1 MPTMPTNPA
10 TLRLA
15 RASLATFATLT
26 LAACSDSTGP
36 RDRVPDPDMS
46 EQAGYLIASELL
58 TSLGSLNP
66 DVAMTS
72 PAAPLLVNRAATVR
86 DPRLVAARLATAPE
100 DCGTF
105 TPALPADGD
114 DDGIPDALTVTY
126 TLPDCHIEDEFG
138 SMDITGSMFLEDLT
152 PTVAGMSFGLAMNA
166 VRVAVTDP
174 EFGTITVTRDG
185 TGSVDHAASH
195 LDQLYDFSTLVRAQ
209 GVSASFATEWDLDFD
224 AAPGSSIV
232 AGEPLPDGTYTPS
245 GTTIIEQMRDRY
257 TFIVS
262 APTPLA
268 YSATC
273 AADPFM
279 YDNPFSAGILRVD
292 AAGAEGE
299 GYVEIVFADCLE
311 PTITY
316 RAADVL

>member
-1 MPTMPTNPA
+1 MPTNPA
-10 TLRLA
+10 TLRLT
-15 RASLATFATLT
+15 RATLATIAALT

-36 RDRVPDPDMS
+36 RDAVPDPEMS
-46 EQAGYLIASELL
+46 EQAGFLIASEILM
-58 TSLGSLNP
+58 SLGSLNP

-72 PAAPLLVNRAATVR
+72 PTTPLLVNRAATVR
-86 DPRLVAARLATAPE
+86 DARVVAVRLATAPE

-105 TPALPADGD
+105 SPTVPADGD
-114 DDGIPDALTVTY
+114 EDGIPDELTVTY

-138 SMDITGSMFLEDLT
+138 AMDITGSMHLEDDT
-152 PTVAGMSFGLAMNA
+152 PTLAGMSFSLAMNA
-166 VRVAVTDP
+166 IRVAVTDP

-185 TGSVDHAASH
+185 TGSVDHTAAH
-195 LDQLYDFSTLVRAQ
+195 LDQAYDFATLVRAQ
-209 GVSASFATEWDLDFD
+209 GASARFATEWDLDFD
-224 AAPGSSIV
+224 AAPGASIV

-257 TFIVS
+257 TFTVS

-279 YDNPFSAGILRVD
+279 YDNPFTAGVLRVD
-292 AAGAEGE
+292 AAGGE
-299 GYVEIVFADCLE
+299 TDGYVEIVFSECLE

-316 RAADVL
+316 RAADLL